1 MGGTVEGNPI
11 KIHFCNTCEKL
22 GHNFSLETD
31 TEKTD
36 GTIALF
42 HILNL
47 IEVVGEKICLS
58 TNFPFFQVRQ
68 DGCEEGGPLGVPM
81 NML

>member
-11 KIHFCNTCEKL
+11 KIHFCNNCEKL
-22 GHNFSLETD
+22 GQCFYLETD

-36 GTIALF
+36 GTFALF

-47 IEVVGEKICLS
+47 IEVIDDKIFLS
-58 TNFPFFQVRQ
+58 TNFPFSPPKCDKMGARRV
-68 DGCEEGGPLGVPM
+68 GLLASP
-81 NML
+81 

>member
-22 GHNFSLETD
+22 GQCFYLETD
-31 TEKTD
+31 TEKTG
-36 GTIALF
+36 GTFALF
-42 HILNL
+42 RILNL

-58 TNFPFFQVRQ
+58 TNFPFFSKCDKVGARRV
-68 DGCEEGGPLGVPM
+68 GLLASP
-81 NML
+81 